1 MEEEK
6 KEQEKVV
13 EASEETESEKID
25 INEGFDAQEES
36 IDSKISN
43 EIIDI
48 NDERALE
55 KGDEKYNSDSIQVL
69 EGLEAVRKRPGM
81 YIGSTSST
89 GLHHL
94 VWEIVDNGIDEAL
107 AGYCDTINVDIN
119 LDNTITVT

>member
-13 EASEETESEKID
+13 ETSEETESEKID

-94 VWEIVDNGIDEAL
+94 VWEIVDNGL
-107 AGYCDTINVDIN
+107 
-119 LDNTITVT
+119 ITVEVFL

>member
-13 EASEETESEKID
+13 ETSEETESEKID

-69 EGLEAVRKRPGM
+69 EGLEAVRKRCKKKTWYVYWI
-81 YIGSTSST
+81 YIFYWSSSFSV
-89 GLHHL
+89 G
-94 VWEIVDNGIDEAL
+94 NRR
-107 AGYCDTINVDIN
+107 
-119 LDNTITVT
+119 